1 MKYPAK
7 SHAQRI
13 VTNYNDLKT
22 DADKVDAIYVAGEM
36 ARLWPDSDIG
46 VPFRQGRYFL
56 YVTGCSEPDCHV
68 LYHVG
73 SMKLT
78 LYLPPIDEDS
88 VMWSG
93 LPKSPEEALE
103 EYDVDEV
110 KYSTELSNDLTTL
123 KTVAGIQ
130 KSAQFPSVVED
141 AILKQAFDEARM
153 IKDEHEI
160 KLLREA
166 QKITHNCHMAVM
178 SALPIETNERHIHA
192 EFMYHSIRQGCKT
205 PAYDPICCSGTNAG
219 TLHYVKNDE
228 DMENRLLVLIDAG
241 AEYESYSSDVTRT
254 WPINGHWT
262 TEARQVYDI
271 VAKMQEETMKRIRP
285 GIQWEDLHMLAHRIL
300 IDEFLKLGLF
310 QGGTAEEIFQSGISG
325 AFYPHGLGHMMGL
338 EVHDTGG
345 RPNYEDPDPL
355 LRYLRIRRKLEAG
368 MVVTV
373 EPGCYFND
381 FLLAPHVKSHDYI
394 NWSLLEKYK
403 PVGGVRIEDDVLVT
417 PTGFE
422 NLTTVPSDAEAVAKI
437 VRDGISKGRKH
448 FHNLV

>member
-7 SHAQRI
+7 SHAQR
-13 VTNYNDLKT
+13 VLANYGDFAGSKS
-22 DADKVDAIYVAGEM
+22 AVDAIYVAGES
-36 ARLWPDSDIG
+36 ARLWPDSDIN
-46 VPFRQGRYFL
+46 VPFRQSRYF
-56 YVTGCSEPDCHV
+56 YYITGATEPDCHV
-68 LYHVG
+68 LYHIN
-73 SMKLT
+73 SMRLV

-93 LPKSPEEALE
+93 LPKSPEEALK

-110 KYSTELSNDLTTL
+110 KYSTELSKDLNKISSVL
-123 KTVAGIQ
+123 GIQ
-130 KSAQFPSVVED
+130 PSQEFSGVKED
-141 AILKQAFDEARM
+141 SLLRDAFDEARM
-153 IKDEHEI
+153 IKDSHEI

-166 QKITHNCHMAVM
+166 QEITYNCHMAVM

-205 PAYDPICCSGTNAG
+205 ASYDPICCSGTNAG

-228 DMENRLLVLIDAG
+228 DLRGRQLVLIDAG
-241 AEYESYSSDVTRT
+241 AESELYASDVTRT

-262 TEARQVYDI
+262 KEARQIYEI
-271 VAKMQEETMKRIRP
+271 VARMQKETMERIRP
-285 GIQWEDLHMLAHRIL
+285 GVQWEDLHFLAHRIL

-310 QGGTAEEIFQSGISG
+310 IDGTAEEIFKSGISN

-345 RPNYEDPDPL
+345 KPNYDDPNPMV
-355 LRYLRIRRKLEAG
+355 RYLRIRRKLMAG

-381 FLLAPHVKSHDYI
+381 FLLAPHVKSHNYI

-422 NLTTVPSDAEAVAKI
+422 NLTTVPSDVDEVAAI
-437 VRDGISKGRKH
+437 VREGISKGRNH